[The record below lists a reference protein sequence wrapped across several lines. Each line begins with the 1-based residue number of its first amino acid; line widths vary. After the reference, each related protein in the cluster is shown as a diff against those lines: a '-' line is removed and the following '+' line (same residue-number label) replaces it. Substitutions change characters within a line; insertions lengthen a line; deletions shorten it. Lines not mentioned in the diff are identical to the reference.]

1 MISPARITAKPFPPC
16 YGLPENEAV
25 GAGDFTGV
33 RYLASSAFVPTNAR
47 NRHPALPPDV
57 CFSACWGSTP
67 NPLNSPVAGAG
78 CAFVS
83 RTLLFLLRRNRRLWR
98 SGARRNSVPISTDDL
113 GGAGLQG
120 CRPAPLFL
128 FSRKRRDCRFRLHK
142 GRKPRLS
149 LRSRDNSVREPNA
162 QPAPATGLFKGFG
175 TLSQQAET
183 AVSGIA
189 GNRSFESLWVQRH
202 CLPSS
207 EVYIGA
213 TREAKIHFNSVD
225 PNL

>member
-78 CAFVS
+78 CAFGS
-83 RTLLFLLRRNRRLWR
+83 RTLWKIATRQTREAAFLDRIQFAQNRAPVCVKTFSNAMSTFLRFL
-98 SGARRNSVPISTDDL
+98 SVVI
-113 GGAGLQG
+113 
-120 CRPAPLFL
+120 
-128 FSRKRRDCRFRLHK
+128 
-142 GRKPRLS
+142 
-149 LRSRDNSVREPNA
+149 
-162 QPAPATGLFKGFG
+162 
-175 TLSQQAET
+175 
-183 AVSGIA
+183 
-189 GNRSFESLWVQRH
+189 W
-202 CLPSS
+202 
-207 EVYIGA
+207 
-213 TREAKIHFNSVD
+213 REAKIFSHHPIKTLSKC
-225 PNL
+225 PL